1 VKNYFRIILLLLVS
15 FFCCSSFAA
24 KGRKHIRWSPQAV
37 AWAITTV
44 EFESNRNILDSLAGA
59 EGGDQTLEALK
70 SFAEPGNALYQWV
83 KEKLSRQSYKF
94 NWDFFSWLIDICE
107 SLIELGNLSSPTQ
120 IMTAIIN
127 GKEWELDFLLNEEF
141 RQIINASAGEARGAN
156 FIEFTECLVGLM
168 PGYRKL
174 EAKMQELA
182 HWGIIPNPAFW
193 GKAIDTA
200 QNTHEEIDW
209 REIQE
214 NFLSAKELDIE
225 SFLVDRSWETIGFK
239 NSIVKYFASV
249 MHRR

>member
-127 GKEWELDFLLNEEF
+127 GKEWE
-141 RQIINASAGEARGAN
+141 
-156 FIEFTECLVGLM
+156 
-168 PGYRKL
+168 
-174 EAKMQELA
+174 
-182 HWGIIPNPAFW
+182 
-193 GKAIDTA
+193 
-200 QNTHEEIDW
+200 
-209 REIQE
+209 